1 MKKTRVL
8 LVVLLALFV
17 GFLTACTST
26 EDLLNAA
33 KDELVAEYADTIASE
48 TYQVTGNLDLVTEI
62 GDATV
67 SWTSSNTAII
77 TTAGV
82 VTRPEANTVVTLT
95 ATLTIKGETLTH
107 QFRVT
112 VKAVDLT
119 VAQRLAA
126 AKALLVTNYANT
138 IGNNEYVVSA
148 NLTLVTTIGEA
159 TVSWAT
165 SDASIITTAGVV
177 TRPSFAVGDQTV
189 TLTATITI
197 ASQTTTQIF
206 YAFVQA
212 LDETVAER
220 LDRALAFVT
229 TFPAVEGI
237 TGAEDWLEF
246 PTSVIFEEVTYTV
259 SWVSDKPD
267 FLAIDGTVTRP
278 ISGAA
283 NETVVMTATITE
295 GSVTRSMEKEFV
307 VFAYESSKLLDSIA
321 DLYAEASG
329 TYVKFEGVTVI
340 GKMTAGFFISDG
352 TTMLYIYDSSTLY
365 NTVVV
370 GQVYDIEGVYGIYFS
385 APQLANDA
393 TRPLKATAS
402 SATPASMNG
411 KPSTV
416 SGAIGTK
423 PVPSGANLMVYDYLS
438 ITGKIVVDSRE
449 TVDVGRY
456 NTFLVD
462 TTFTGT
468 EVIKTLASGKA
479 TEYNTPAIV
488 IYYQSP
494 NKAAVE
500 ALNGKEVTINILLY
514 GWRTDRNIW
523 YAVYLGDGTD
533 IQVAFATDAE
543 AVAAVKTAL
552 TLPTSIVNA
561 TTLDL
566 LGAQYGATVTWA
578 SNNEAVINST
588 TGVVTPVAGQ
598 QVTVTL
604 TATITKNAAT
614 DTKVFTIKVGE
625 LPMSTILQV
634 IDSAVNAEIK
644 TKGVV
649 TAAEYYRTFF
659 IQDETGGIAIYTADA
674 TMLATLTANIGKEI
688 IVIGTRAVFSG
699 MRQIAPTS
707 ITTST
712 AVVTLPAAVDVDAV
726 ALNATDMMPY
736 QGRLV
741 SMTQLYISARVVD
754 QYNNVTLTL
763 SRLVEGKTIVMKWDS
778 RKALSTEAAAILAGL
793 LVGDTINITNVLA
806 WNNNPYFYFT
816 NTTIVTEV
824 ALNDAGKVA
833 LDAAALS
840 VAATMTTAGTLTLPT
855 TGTNGSAIAWT
866 SNNAL
871 IDASTGAVTMPSSGQ
886 VTVTLTAT
894 VTLNAAEKVVT
905 FDILLGTATQTPTET
920 LAYHFDFLTS
930 SLTTSY
936 VTSETATVNNLVTST
951 NTTISIK
958 RIAGNTTTSVTGAT
972 LAAVISPRIGTGY
985 DGNAFIA
992 FNFGTDNI
1000 VKLEFDTFFWSSTAE
1015 QYFTKYELQVW
1026 NSTTSQWETHT
1037 NLLARIATKLTI
1049 ENVVITGLSGSQFR
1063 FYAEGGRD
1071 GGNDARILLDNLKVY
1086 KS

>member
-8 LVVLLALFV
+8 LVVLLALFI

-33 KDELVAEYADTIASE
+33 KDELVAEYAETIADE
-48 TYQVTGNLDLVTEI
+48 DYEVTGNLDLLTEI

-82 VTRPEANTVVTLT
+82 VTRPEADTVVTLT
-95 ATLTIKGETLTH
+95 ATITIDGETLTH

-112 VKAVDLT
+112 VKAVELT
-119 VAQRLAA
+119 VAQRLDA
-126 AKALLVTNYANT
+126 AKALLVANYANT
-138 IGNNEYVVSA
+138 IGDDEYVVTA
-148 NLTLVTTIGEA
+148 NLALVSVIGEA

-165 SDASIITTAGVV
+165 SDATIITTAGVV
-177 TRPSFAVGDQTV
+177 TRPSFTVGDQTV
-189 TLTATITI
+189 TLTATLTI
-197 ASQTTTQIF
+197 SSQTVTQIF

-212 LDETVAER
+212 NDETVAER

-237 TGAEDWLEF
+237 TGAETWLEF
-246 PTSVIFEEVTYTV
+246 PTSIVFEDTTYTV

-295 GSVTRSMEKEFV
+295 GTVTRSMEKEFV
-307 VFAYESSKLLDSIA
+307 VFAYESSKLLASIA
-321 DLYAEASG
+321 DIYAEESG

-352 TTMLYIYDSSTLY
+352 TTMLYIFDSSTLY
-365 NTVVV
+365 NAVSV
-370 GQVYDIEGVYGIYFS
+370 GQAYDIEGVYGIYYFG
-385 APQLANDA
+385 PQLANDA
-393 TRPLKATAS
+393 ARPLKATAS
-402 SATPASMNG
+402 TATPVSINAA
-411 KPSTV
+411 PSTV
-416 SGAIGTK
+416 SGAIGAKST
-423 PVPSGANLMVYDYLS
+423 PSGSNLMVYDYLA

-533 IQVAFATDAE
+533 IEVAFATDAE

-552 TLPTSIVNA
+552 TLPATIVSA

-566 LGAQYGATVTWA
+566 LDAQYGATVTWA
-578 SNNEAVINST
+578 SNNEAVINPT

-634 IDSAVNAEIK
+634 IEAANTTEIK

-659 IQDETGGIAIYTADA
+659 IQDATGGIAIYTSDA
-674 TMLATLTANIGKEI
+674 TMLATLTANIGKEVV
-688 IVIGTRAVFSG
+688 VIGTRAAYNG
-699 MRQIAPTS
+699 LRQISPTS
-707 ITTST
+707 ITTSD
-712 AVVTLPAAVDVDAV
+712 AVVTLPDAV
-726 ALNATDMMPY
+726 NVDEIALNSTDMMPY
-736 QGRLV
+736 QGRIV
-741 SMTQLYISARVVD
+741 SMTQLYVSARVVD
-754 QYNNVTLTL
+754 TYNNVTLTL
-763 SRLVEGKTIVMKWDS
+763 NRLVEGKTITMKWDS
-778 RKALSTEAAAILAGL
+778 RKALSTEAAAL
-793 LVGDTINITNVLA
+793 LEAIQVGDTINITNVLA

-816 NTTIVTEV
+816 NTTIITEV
-824 ALNDAGKVA
+824 TLNDAGKVA

-840 VAATMTTAGTLTLPT
+840 IAATMTEAGTLTLPA
-855 TGTNGSAIAWT
+855 TGTNGSTIAWT

-871 IDASTGAVTMPSSGQ
+871 IDASTGAVTMPESGQ

-894 VTLNAAEKVVT
+894 LTLNAAEKVVT
-905 FDILLGTATQTPTET
+905 FDVLLGTSSAPEVFATDLFISEYIEGSSNNKAIEIYNGTGQTVDLSVYKVNLYANGSATATGNIALTGT
-920 LAYHFDFLTS
+920 LAHGEVYVIYNSSAVQTIKDVGDISSTVTYFNGDDALALLKNDVVIDVFGVIGTDPGTS
-930 SLTTSY
+930 WAVGTDTT
-936 VTSETATVNNLVTST
+936 VDHTLVRAATV
-951 NTTISIK
+951 
-958 RIAGNTTTSVTGAT
+958 TGPSAT
-972 LAAVISPRIGTGY
+972 WDPAQWVAYDMDTLTYLGSHTMTGPQ
-985 DGNAFIA
+985 
-992 FNFGTDNI
+992 
-1000 VKLEFDTFFWSSTAE
+1000 S
-1015 QYFTKYELQVW
+1015 
-1026 NSTTSQWETHT
+1026 
-1037 NLLARIATKLTI
+1037 
-1049 ENVVITGLSGSQFR
+1049 
-1063 FYAEGGRD
+1063 
-1071 GGNDARILLDNLKVY
+1071 
-1086 KS
+1086 